1 MVKIAPSILAADLMD
16 MKNEI
21 ELVDTNGADYIHID
35 VMDGHY
41 VNNIAF
47 GPNVVKSLRAHT
59 KKILDVHLMISPVQ
73 KFLDEFIS
81 VGADIISFHP
91 DADQN
96 SEDIIKKI
104 KSANRKVGIAIHPK
118 VSINEIIRFIDAID
132 IVIVMTVVP
141 GFGGQKF
148 MHSEINKINELAN
161 IRKEKSFAELIYRTQ
176 NQCFNASHSRMFLI
190 IHPYTRTGTDVVIP
204 ISFWNYMK
212 TACSSTI
219 KGSKYPIHFT
229 DFRVYSPVLLDPI
242 GH

>member
-47 GPNVVKSLRAHT
+47 GPNVVKSLRTHT

-73 KFLDEFIS
+73 KFLDEFIN

-104 KSANRKVGIAIHPK
+104 KSANRKAGIAIHPK
-118 VSINEIIRFIDAID
+118 VSINEILRFLDTID

-148 MHSEINKINELAN
+148 MHSEVNKIIELAN
-161 IRKEKSFAELIYRTQ
+161 IRNEKNLNFEIEVDGGINNETAET
-176 NQCFNASHSRMFLI
+176 CKNA
-190 IHPYTRTGTDVVIP
+190 GADVLVAGSYIF
-204 ISFWNYMK
+204 SSGGENYK
-212 TACSSTI
+212 TKIDSL
-219 KGSKYPIHFT
+219 
-229 DFRVYSPVLLDPI
+229 R
-242 GH
+242 